1 MMLMTFG
8 AEREAAGKYI
18 GKVEQIRG
26 WYSDGSTTPA
36 AEAAQVIR
44 VTLSQFEN
52 VLSLIK
58 ERPELTDDDIAKQV
72 SWRK

>member
-8 AEREAAGKYI
+8 AEQKAAGKYE

-26 WYSDGSTTPA
+26 WYNDGSTTPA
-36 AEAAQVIR
+36 AEAAKVIR
-44 VTLSQFEN
+44 VTLAQFED

-58 ERPELTDDDIAKQV
+58 EKPELEDDDIAKQV
-72 SWRK
+72 NWRK